1 MSHRPLFTPGQ
12 LSQLLSQTSISS
24 EQPWCTNDE
33 RSIDE
38 YYRDVC
44 EDLMRATG
52 ASSRIEWNH
61 YGSGYASFI
70 DAWFYKPTPEFSVPD
85 PVPHGEEHF
94 GLVVLLSRLSPYFV
108 FMQSHKHWH
117 GSGGSSYLPAFE
129 AVDELSCSGVLSLA
143 EQVQP
148 LLEGHTCVGFSVPT
162 YLLHCFR
169 ELLCPRSSPTNRTP
183 NSMRSSTGKTDVHA
197 MTPNPSIERTC
208 PGKPGHAAHVER

>member
-1 MSHRPLFTPGQ
+1 LVANQ
-12 LSQLLSQTSISS
+12 
-24 EQPWCTNDE
+24 
-33 RSIDE
+33 
-38 YYRDVC
+38 V
-44 EDLMRATG
+44 RATG

-108 FMQSHKHWH
+108 FMQGHKHWH

-148 LLEGHTCVGFSVPT
+148 LLEGHSLRRLLRADLSTPLLPGTFVPT
-162 YLLHCFR
+162 ILADEPHTEFDALFYW
-169 ELLCPRSSPTNRTP
+169 E
-183 NSMRSSTGKTDVHA
+183 D
-197 MTPNPSIERTC
+197 
-208 PGKPGHAAHVER
+208 